1 MALTKIS
8 TAGVKDDI
16 VTTAKIA
23 DDAITS
29 ALIADDGVIQAAI
42 ADEAVDEARLQI
54 SNAGSNGQFLSK
66 QSGNTGGLTWATP
79 PDTNTQLTLVD
90 EDDMSS
96 NSATSVPSQQSVKAY
111 VDTTVK
117 SIPSS
122 AKSSAYVLVAG
133 DAGTAIYISTGG
145 VTINNSVFSAG
156 NAVTIINNSGSDQ
169 TITQGSGVTMHNA
182 ADAATGNRTLAA
194 RGMATIWFASASVCY
209 ISGAGLS

>member
-156 NAVTIINNSGSDQ
+156 NAVTIINILEIILNFA
-169 TITQGSGVTMHNA
+169 HK
-182 ADAATGNRTLAA
+182 TGLNELQRTFKAFL
-194 RGMATIWFASASVCY
+194 RYRLLTCNTLLLDSS
-209 ISGAGLS
+209 